1 MLFQIET
8 GEKEEPQEE
17 TKLGNMEYSREANDI
32 VAAVGGLDNI
42 HAATHCVT
50 RLRFALAD
58 ENMVD
63 HDALD
68 HMAIVKGSFS
78 TNVQFQVVIGQ
89 GTVDKVHAA
98 MVKETGV
105 GEATKEEVKEAGG
118 KKQNPLQ
125 RGIKVLADIFIPI
138 LPAIVTAGLLMGLN
152 NILANGGI

>member
-1 MLFQIET
+1 
-8 GEKEEPQEE
+8 
-17 TKLGNMEYSREANDI
+17 
-32 VAAVGGLDNI
+32 
-42 HAATHCVT
+42 
-50 RLRFALAD
+50 
-58 ENMVD
+58 
-63 HDALD
+63 
-68 HMAIVKGSFS
+68 
-78 TNVQFQVVIGQ
+78 IGQ

-152 NILANGGI
+152 NILANGGIFAEQSVIEMYPQWAGIADMINIIANTAFT